1 MECTGDGNTLEDYEI
16 TTFLHSEENR
26 LIRQKADTNIIELIK
41 RKLETEKIH
50 FGTIA
55 SGDIWNKNKKR
66 ITYLNQ
72 KYGALCEDMES
83 VSVYTVANRYDIPV
97 IAIKG
102 ISNNEILDE
111 KYHYSVSKDM
121 QEFTEKLIKI
131 I

>member
-83 VSVYTVANRYDIPV
+83 VSVYTVANRCDIPV

-111 KYHYSVSKDM
+111 KYDYSVSKAM